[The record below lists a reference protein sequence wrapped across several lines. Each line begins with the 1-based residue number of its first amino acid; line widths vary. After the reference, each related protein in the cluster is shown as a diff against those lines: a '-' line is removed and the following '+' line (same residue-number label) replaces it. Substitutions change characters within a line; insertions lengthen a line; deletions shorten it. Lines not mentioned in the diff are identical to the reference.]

1 MDRRFE
7 IAGKE
12 WLVRVSRLRGKAA
25 GWCDYSKCKI
35 LVDSGLDP
43 EAFLETLV
51 HEVIHAE
58 FPMLSEE
65 AVTNSAADLAK
76 ILVSFGYTRK
86 ES

>member
-1 MDRRFE
+1 MDRRFN

-12 WLVRVSRLRGKAA
+12 WLVRVARLRGKAA
-25 GWCDYSKCKI
+25 GWCDYSKSKI
-35 LVDSGLDP
+35 LVDSKLGP

-51 HEVIHAE
+51 HEIIHAE

-76 ILVSFGYTRK
+76 ILVAFGYTRE